1 MRKAQPVRSSLRG
14 QKIRGELLLS
24 KQSQEY
30 KVQESTNCSD
40 HPPTLLLFL
49 QVKEERPKT
58 GLVLSRLDGV
68 LTNVIA
74 GTNIDSIV
82 DGL

>member
-30 KVQESTNCSD
+30 KVQESTNCFD
-40 HPPTLLLFL
+40 HPPTLFLFL